1 MDIKEKN
8 ITIQGEYPIGTTI
21 TYDDEKKKSPAVVI
35 IMEQESL
42 TVTEMVSD
50 SIPIYTKVW
59 LRHLRNV
66 AIYPPVMTSAEHTLQ
81 VVVSTVQDFQT

>member
-35 IMEQESL
+35 IMGTGKL
-42 TVTEMVSD
+42 DRDGNGFGFHSD
-50 SIPIYTKVW
+50 I
-59 LRHLRNV
+59 
-66 AIYPPVMTSAEHTLQ
+66 
-81 VVVSTVQDFQT
+81 